1 MYHPERL
8 EVLSG
13 FLDDNSDIDIVATF
27 LQPIDQKGELVG
39 EDSEH
44 GKWLEWY
51 QKAIGRAD
59 DDQTLLHSLLMCNYV
74 VTTSN
79 YFFRKTLFERNAP
92 FDNKLLY
99 RHDYE
104 YLLRVIQRHEF
115 RLIREFLL
123 KYRPHDPNAINENAF
138 AKDLETLYT
147 IFATVDADEFM
158 AVGDVTER
166 MKNPIIKALMEN
178 PAVHSADVRTRLHAA
193 EKRIKELQESV
204 RNYEDLIRQYEE
216 RLKEDNAL
224 AVELKEMVKNADAR
238 LMDMNERLQ
247 AQGAELLET
256 RRRLDEARQLLD
268 EILSS
273 KGWLWLTRFR
283 RAKQLL
289 HVGSRNH
296 SS

>member
-1 MYHPERL
+1 M
-8 EVLSG
+8 
-13 FLDDNSDIDIVATF
+13 
-27 LQPIDQKGELVG
+27 
-39 EDSEH
+39 
-44 GKWLEWY
+44 
-51 QKAIGRAD
+51 
-59 DDQTLLHSLLMCNYV
+59 
-74 VTTSN
+74 
-79 YFFRKTLFERNAP
+79 
-92 FDNKLLY
+92 LY

-147 IFATVDADEFM
+147 IFATVDADKFM

>member
-1 MYHPERL
+1 M
-8 EVLSG
+8 
-13 FLDDNSDIDIVATF
+13 
-27 LQPIDQKGELVG
+27 
-39 EDSEH
+39 
-44 GKWLEWY
+44 
-51 QKAIGRAD
+51 
-59 DDQTLLHSLLMCNYV
+59 
-74 VTTSN
+74 
-79 YFFRKTLFERNAP
+79 
-92 FDNKLLY
+92 LY

-147 IFATVDADEFM
+147 IFATVDADKFM

-204 RNYEDLIRQYEE
+204 RNYEDQIRQYEE
-216 RLKEDNAL
+216 QIRHHEDKIRQYEKKLKEDNAL

>member
-1 MYHPERL
+1 M
-8 EVLSG
+8 
-13 FLDDNSDIDIVATF
+13 
-27 LQPIDQKGELVG
+27 
-39 EDSEH
+39 
-44 GKWLEWY
+44 
-51 QKAIGRAD
+51 
-59 DDQTLLHSLLMCNYV
+59 
-74 VTTSN
+74 
-79 YFFRKTLFERNAP
+79 
-92 FDNKLLY
+92 LY

-147 IFATVDADEFM
+147 IFATVDADKFM

-193 EKRIKELQESV
+193 EKRIKELQEIV
-204 RNYEDLIRQYEE
+204 RNYEDQIRQYEE

-224 AVELKEMVKNADAR
+224 AVELKETVKNLDAR

>member
-1 MYHPERL
+1 
-8 EVLSG
+8 
-13 FLDDNSDIDIVATF
+13 
-27 LQPIDQKGELVG
+27 
-39 EDSEH
+39 
-44 GKWLEWY
+44 
-51 QKAIGRAD
+51 
-59 DDQTLLHSLLMCNYV
+59 
-74 VTTSN
+74 
-79 YFFRKTLFERNAP
+79 
-92 FDNKLLY
+92 LLY

-147 IFATVDADEFM
+147 IFATVDADKFM

-289 HVGSRNH
+289 HVGSGNH

>member
-1 MYHPERL
+1 
-8 EVLSG
+8 
-13 FLDDNSDIDIVATF
+13 
-27 LQPIDQKGELVG
+27 
-39 EDSEH
+39 
-44 GKWLEWY
+44 
-51 QKAIGRAD
+51 
-59 DDQTLLHSLLMCNYV
+59 
-74 VTTSN
+74 
-79 YFFRKTLFERNAP
+79 
-92 FDNKLLY
+92 LLY

-147 IFATVDADEFM
+147 IFATVDADKFM

>member
-1 MYHPERL
+1 M
-8 EVLSG
+8 
-13 FLDDNSDIDIVATF
+13 
-27 LQPIDQKGELVG
+27 
-39 EDSEH
+39 
-44 GKWLEWY
+44 
-51 QKAIGRAD
+51 
-59 DDQTLLHSLLMCNYV
+59 
-74 VTTSN
+74 
-79 YFFRKTLFERNAP
+79 
-92 FDNKLLY
+92 LY